1 MKIHE
6 SIHKKMFDAVYL
18 TDKYLYPKH
27 LFRFVSIKNV
37 FYYFK
42 HVFTTK
48 FVFMKFLKKIDIA
61 YISSLL
67 LLH

>member
-6 SIHKKMFDAVYL
+6 SIHKKMFDAGYL
-18 TDKYLYPKH
+18 TDKYLYPKR
-27 LFRFVSIKNV
+27 LLRFVSIKNV

-48 FVFMKFLKKIDIA
+48 ICLYEIFEEN
-61 YISSLL
+61 
-67 LLH
+67 